1 MIDAIS
7 PTYDIEIRSI
17 VELCGVDKGL
27 GSISDR
33 REQNILLRKMLS
45 VAPKERVPRHR
56 LIRNLIAL
64 GEYDPAEI
72 EIRLFERDFRLDG
85 PAARYKI
92 DLALSR
98 AVRSPGLMD
107 EDRIVLL
114 DKARELA
121 ASAASRFS
129 YNKAVL
135 TAYCE
140 VGLETARL
148 TGRQDVFDVAISE
161 LKAAE
166 TETGDADITRRIA
179 RLEKKMT
186 AIAVDGEVEYSAAEL
201 AVDED

>member
-1 MIDAIS
+1 MGIVAEHKYYTENKRFDLFSRVIDAIS

-98 AVRSPGLMD
+98 VA
-107 EDRIVLL
+107 
-114 DKARELA
+114 AR
-121 ASAASRFS
+121 
-129 YNKAVL
+129 YI
-135 TAYCE
+135 
-140 VGLETARL
+140 
-148 TGRQDVFDVAISE
+148 Q
-161 LKAAE
+161 LKE
-166 TETGDADITRRIA
+166 QLRDADGVAHDRVRRILSS
-179 RLEKKMT
+179 RSLLRSYRRR
-186 AIAVDGEVEYSAAEL
+186 VDDAGLTIDEL
-201 AVDED
+201 LR